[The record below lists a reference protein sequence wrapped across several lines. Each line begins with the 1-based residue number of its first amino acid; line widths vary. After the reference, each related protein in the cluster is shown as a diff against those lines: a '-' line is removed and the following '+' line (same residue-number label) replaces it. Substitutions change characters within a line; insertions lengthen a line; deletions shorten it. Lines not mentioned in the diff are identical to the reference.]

1 MGKYD
6 ALWEYVRQSGA
17 TRMTLTFA
25 QISEIAGTPLD
36 HSFLTAKKALVP
48 YGYAVGEIS
57 MKEQTVLFVRAESDQ
72 STMR

>member
-6 ALWEYVRQSGA
+6 ALWEYVRQSGE

-25 QISEIAGTPLD
+25 QICEIVGTPLD
-36 HSFLTAKKALVP
+36 HSFLNAKKALAP
-48 YGYAVGEIS
+48 YGYAVEKIS
-57 MKEQTVLFVRAESDQ
+57 MKERTVLFVRAESDQ